1 MQRASAP
8 TLPLRLVA
16 LALPLVLA
24 SCQWYGW
31 RPKEREPPPPPD
43 APTRIV
49 PIELGQ
55 RVESEIRCSERDCN
69 HWYRVRVPQAG
80 VLEARV
86 ERVREGDHPLVR
98 VAIQRIAGQQLDLV
112 VSQTGPPLHATAD
125 VAPGAY
131 HVLVQSL
138 SDVAYALQ
146 IGLAPASGEPV
157 NAPGPLTRCND
168 PRPQVCTREYRPVC
182 AQMLGGARQTYANGC
197 EACADALVHGWREG
211 ECR

>member
-1 MQRASAP
+1 VLRHSSTAAP
-8 TLPLRLVA
+8 LLLGLVVS
-16 LALPLVLA
+16 LLLT

-31 RPKEREPPPPPD
+31 RPKEREPAPPRD

-55 RVESEIRCSERDCN
+55 RVEAEIRCSKTDCN
-69 HWYRVRVPQAG
+69 HWYRVPVPEAG
-80 VLEARV
+80 ELEARV
-86 ERVREGDHPLVR
+86 ERVREGDQPLVR

-112 VSQTGPPLHATAD
+112 VSQTGPPLQARAR
-125 VAPGAY
+125 VEPGAY

-138 SDVAYALQ
+138 SDVNYALEIQ
-146 IGLAPASGEPV
+146 LAPPSEEP
-157 NAPGPLTRCND
+157 APDPGPFIRCND
-168 PRPQVCTREYRPVC
+168 PRPQMCTREYRPVC

-197 EACADALVHGWREG
+197 EACADVLVNSWHDG